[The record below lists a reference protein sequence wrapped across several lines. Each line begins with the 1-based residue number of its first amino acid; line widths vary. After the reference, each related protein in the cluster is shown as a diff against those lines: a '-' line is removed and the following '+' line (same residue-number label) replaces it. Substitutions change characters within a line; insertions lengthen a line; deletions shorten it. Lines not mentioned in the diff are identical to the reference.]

1 MAMLFKYSPMNQAMQ
16 RLDDVLRRSDA
27 AYPTEYLL
35 ACIALAKLASSER
48 LGVELDDLLNQSDWS
63 PVSRAGLPSM
73 AVSMLGKFFDSSNRM
88 TASAAY
94 GASETLKR
102 LSLELRDAPNS
113 AWDVL
118 PYISAD
124 DQRTSLHGEFFIAQ
138 PVVELMLDMLG
149 GEQGSV
155 WVPFD
160 AGGQIAISAYR
171 RGFHVNTASITGDTS
186 LIAELLVCIETAGV
200 GDERLTSE
208 VPRDGNG
215 RPTVSADFVLAVPPF
230 GGRSSSSSWRQW
242 QSTDAISY
250 DRVEAWAVSELL
262 QRARQRLIVLTS
274 HTWLFSAGQ
283 EKRLRQEL
291 INSAQSSLESITTLP
306 GGVFSFSNIA
316 TAIASFDV
324 SKQGAAIRMTNLAKE
339 GDERNLS
346 LPDLI
351 DSSRSLTMGLGGEN
365 KLSRMIS
372 AEEIRDAEYVLLP
385 QRLLGKAMFSA
396 VNAIQLGDICTAV
409 RPTTPYKGSD
419 PIRVLE
425 LGIPQLRDGKWS
437 AIGDIYPHEP
447 KNVNVKPGEKGDVF
461 LRMDDILV
469 SVKGSLGYARL
480 ISNFYGIQEDEK
492 DVSGSL
498 RAVVSSSC
506 IALRF
511 ERSRNSANFTPRYL
525 LMYLR
530 SAEGQEQIRS
540 LQVGAAMP
548 HISVQSL
555 LNSVRIPI
563 PSADEIASVHEDF
576 EKLCSI
582 EAQIERLANDMESI
596 SESRWSV
603 KLA

>member
-1 MAMLFKYSPMNQAMQ
+1 
-16 RLDDVLRRSDA
+16 V
-27 AYPTEYLL
+27 
-35 ACIALAKLASSER
+35 
-48 LGVELDDLLNQSDWS
+48 V
-63 PVSRAGLPSM
+63 
-73 AVSMLGKFFDSSNRM
+73 AVS
-88 TASAAY
+88 
-94 GASETLKR
+94 
-102 LSLELRDAPNS
+102 
-113 AWDVL
+113 
-118 PYISAD
+118 
-124 DQRTSLHGEFFIAQ
+124 
-138 PVVELMLDMLG
+138 
-149 GEQGSV
+149 
-155 WVPFD
+155 
-160 AGGQIAISAYR
+160 
-171 RGFHVNTASITGDTS
+171 
-186 LIAELLVCIETAGV
+186 
-200 GDERLTSE
+200 
-208 VPRDGNG
+208 
-215 RPTVSADFVLAVPPF
+215 
-230 GGRSSSSSWRQW
+230 
-242 QSTDAISY
+242 
-250 DRVEAWAVSELL
+250 
-262 QRARQRLIVLTS
+262 
-274 HTWLFSAGQ
+274 
-283 EKRLRQEL
+283 
-291 INSAQSSLESITTLP
+291 
-306 GGVFSFSNIA
+306 
-316 TAIASFDV
+316 
-324 SKQGAAIRMTNLAKE
+324 
-339 GDERNLS
+339 
-346 LPDLI
+346 
-351 DSSRSLTMGLGGEN
+351 
-365 KLSRMIS
+365 
-372 AEEIRDAEYVLLP
+372 
-385 QRLLGKAMFSA
+385 LGKAMFNA

-419 PIRVLE
+419 PMRVLE

-461 LRMDDILV
+461 LRLDDILV

-511 ERSRNSANFTPRYL
+511 ERTRNSANFTPRYL

-582 EAQIERLANDMESI
+582 EAQIERLANDMGSI

>member
-1 MAMLFKYSPMNQAMQ
+1 
-16 RLDDVLRRSDA
+16 
-27 AYPTEYLL
+27 
-35 ACIALAKLASSER
+35 
-48 LGVELDDLLNQSDWS
+48 
-63 PVSRAGLPSM
+63 
-73 AVSMLGKFFDSSNRM
+73 
-88 TASAAY
+88 
-94 GASETLKR
+94 
-102 LSLELRDAPNS
+102 
-113 AWDVL
+113 
-118 PYISAD
+118 
-124 DQRTSLHGEFFIAQ
+124 
-138 PVVELMLDMLG
+138 MLG

-208 VPRDGNG
+208 VSRDGNG

-242 QSTDAISY
+242 QSADSISY

-291 INSAQSSLESITTLP
+291 INSAQSTLGSITTLP

-324 SKQGAAIRMTNLAKE
+324 AKQGTAIRMTNLAKE

-351 DSSRSLTMGLGGEN
+351 DTSRSLTMGLGGES

-372 AEEIRDAEYVLLP
+372 VEEIKDAEYVLLP
-385 QRLLGKAMFSA
+385 QRLLGKAMFNG
-396 VNAIQLGDICTAV
+396 VNAIQLGDICSAV

-419 PIRVLE
+419 PLRVLE

-437 AIGDIYPHEP
+437 AIGDIYPLEP

-461 LRMDDILV
+461 LRLDDILV

-480 ISNFYGIQEDEK
+480 ISNFYGIQEDQK

-511 ERSRNSANFTPRYL
+511 ESTRNSANFTPRYL

-563 PSADEIASVHEDF
+563 PSADEIASVHKDF
-576 EKLCSI
+576 EKLCSF
-582 EAQIERLANDMESI
+582 EAQIESLAVGMESI